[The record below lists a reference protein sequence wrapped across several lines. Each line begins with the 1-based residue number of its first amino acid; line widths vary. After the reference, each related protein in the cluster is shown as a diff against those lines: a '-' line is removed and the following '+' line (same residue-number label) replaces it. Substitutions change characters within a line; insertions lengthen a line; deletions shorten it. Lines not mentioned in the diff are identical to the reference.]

1 MQNKT
6 LAASNDAPELVKMMT
21 LSTPAESQSSR
32 SKPPRRNAFTG
43 LMLMKSAVLVASESL
58 HSSPIQFDKM
68 NRSTVIGKTTCPTPL
83 SPVVPDT
90 NLNRRNFPLKRSLEY
105 HHLESGYDGNCNGS
119 DLRLT
124 VPDALES
131 HLEGISLRKRK
142 KRRVSNTI
150 GRHA

>member
-90 NLNRRNFPLKRSLEY
+90 NLDRRNFPLKRSLEY
-105 HHLESGYDGNCNGS
+105 GNCNGS
-119 DLRLT
+119 DLQLT
-124 VPDALES
+124 VADALES
-131 HLEGISLRKRK
+131 HLGSISLRKPK

-150 GRHA
+150 GRQA